1 MTSSCQLGLSDY
13 KKMCSGGGGGG
24 AQEKE
29 TQEHLIFK
37 LTR

>member
-1 MTSSCQLGLSDY
+1 MSSCQLGLSDY
-13 KKMCSGGGGGG
+13 EKVCWGGSGGG

-29 TQEHLIFK
+29 TQEHLTFK